1 MQAEEMDILRA
12 KLLEKMGDH
21 ADKYTGRIE
30 RFPHIFRNIVELWG
44 KPELDAYL
52 HDLMVSQRVR
62 RAGFPQE
69 VALDILRLSSVH
81 GALGLTKEPT
91 GSVWQWA
98 AEVDVARS
106 DEDKSGG

>member
-12 KLLEKMGDH
+12 KLLEKMGDN
-21 ADKYTGRIE
+21 ADKYTGRVE
-30 RFPHIFRNIVELWG
+30 RFPHIFRKIVELWG
-44 KPELDAYL
+44 RAELDAYL

-81 GALGLTKEPT
+81 GTLGLSKEPA

-98 AEVDVARS
+98 AEVDVARG
-106 DEDKSGG
+106 EKKTEH

>member
-12 KLLEKMGDH
+12 KLLEKMGDD
-21 ADKYTGRIE
+21 AEKYTGRIE
-30 RFPHIFRNIVELWG
+30 RFPHIFRKIVELWG
-44 KPELDAYL
+44 TPGLDAYL

-69 VALDILRLSSVH
+69 VALDVLRLSSVH
-81 GALGLTKEPT
+81 GMLGLSKEPD

-98 AEVDVARS
+98 ADVDVVRG
-106 DEDKSGG
+106 DKKTVD